1 MVCTDLRVVSS
12 VFVTLF
18 ETPQKYYKM
27 TVAVGTDCSFSVVVK
42 YKR

>member
-1 MVCTDLRVVSS
+1 MVSS
-12 VFVTLF
+12 VLVTLI

-27 TVAVGTDCSFSVVVK
+27 TAAVGTDCSFSVVVT